1 MEALRKTT
9 LPLVATAAMGLGL
22 IAGGGQA
29 QATVTCSKVAAVTG
43 SDSAAGTEAAPF
55 RSAQKLADSL
65 TTGQVGCLRSGTFD
79 TQNQVK
85 VTRPGTTLT
94 SFPGERATVKGRLW
108 VDAHDVTVVDLNI
121 DGRNQTGLPS
131 PSVTGSGNTFR
142 GLDVTNHHT
151 GICFSLGHPDWARA
165 IDTVIEDSRI
175 HDCGHLPATNF
186 DHGIYVSAAD
196 GTIIRDNWI
205 YDNADRG
212 IQLYSDADD
221 SRITRNVIDGNGSGI
236 IFGGSPSWT
245 SDGNVVKHNLIT
257 NSRIRDNVESS
268 YGPQD
273 LRGQDNVVRE
283 NCIDGGAY
291 DDGDGGIGPQVGFTA
306 VDNLLVDPR
315 YVDRGG
321 KDFNLR
327 PASPCASLM
336 SDEPPVDDPPV
347 DEPPVDDPPV
357 GDPPVRITLE
367 ASDRRV
373 PKGNQFT
380 LAGVAPEATEVAI
393 RRRTHGHWRTIRR
406 RPVASDGFDA
416 TVAGRPDG
424 RQKYRAVA
432 SGLVTSKRVV
442 VKVRG

>member
-9 LPLVATAAMGLGL
+9 LPLVATAAVGLGL

-65 TTGQVGCLRSGTFD
+65 TIGEVGCLRSGTFD

-85 VTRPGTTLT
+85 VTRPGITLT

-108 VDAHDVTVVDLNI
+108 VDAHDVTVADLNI

-165 IDTVIEDSRI
+165 VDTVIEDSRI
-175 HDCGHLPATNF
+175 HDCGHLPATNY

-212 IQLYSDADD
+212 IQLYTDADD
-221 SRITRNVIDGNGSGI
+221 SRITRNVIDGNGAGI
-236 IFGGSPSWT
+236 IFGGSPSV
-245 SDGNVVKHNLIT
+245 DV
-257 NSRIRDNVESS
+257 RR
-268 YGPQD
+268 Q
-273 LRGQDNVVRE
+273 RGQAQPDHQLAHPR
-283 NCIDGGAY
+283 
-291 DDGDGGIGPQVGFTA
+291 QRRVG
-306 VDNLLVDPR
+306 
-315 YVDRGG
+315 
-321 KDFNLR
+321 LR
-327 PASPCASLM
+327 PPGPSRSGQRGPRELHRRRRLRRRRRRHRRPGGLHGGGQPAGGPALRRSRGQGLQPATR
-336 SDEPPVDDPPV
+336 E
-347 DEPPVDDPPV
+347 
-357 GDPPVRITLE
+357 PVRI
-367 ASDRRV
+367 ADV
-373 PKGNQFT
+373 
-380 LAGVAPEATEVAI
+380 
-393 RRRTHGHWRTIRR
+393 R
-406 RPVASDGFDA
+406 RPA
-416 TVAGRPDG
+416 
-424 RQKYRAVA
+424 
-432 SGLVTSKRVV
+432 
-442 VKVRG
+442 RG